1 MIERR
6 VTRELV
12 IGPRRR
18 TESESAKKRE
28 FPGPNLSI
36 VPPSFGQTAVKSGAG
51 TWSIW
56 RRFAGRALCLDIGL
70 ITGAPMHSTL
80 KPKQTDDPHDF
91 VVVAPE
97 AARVAPDPVRV
108 APDPARVVPDPV
120 AVAPA
125 DVAR

>member
-56 RRFAGRALCLDIGL
+56 RRFAGRALCPDIGL
-70 ITGAPMHSTL
+70 ITGAPMQSTL

-91 VVVAPE
+91 VVVAP
-97 AARVAPDPVRV
+97 DPVQD
-108 APDPARVVPDPV
+108 APDPARVVLDPV
-120 AVAPA
+120 AVAP
-125 DVAR
+125 